1 MVCVFKTNQKAGKG
15 CRCSSHYDLWVSSS
29 GLLMIGSALLGNSQ
43 NSESAC
49 SNVEAPLTSELCWGS
64 LAKLLYKEYAQGF
77 T

>member
-1 MVCVFKTNQKAGKG
+1 
-15 CRCSSHYDLWVSSS
+15 
-29 GLLMIGSALLGNSQ
+29 MIGSALLGNSQ

-77 T
+77 TGEK